1 MGNET
6 GETQTLPPFPL
17 GHGTRHLKRAKLS
30 GPSIFEPHRTPA
42 LARSLRLRN
51 NLKARLSPWGAG
63 VEIAFLWFAFAVVVG
78 VAASARGRNGA
89 GWFILALFIS
99 PLIALLLVLVM
110 GRQESEAAPALAAQP
125 FEPDGIHAGIPYRVM
140 HDGSINAIIQGATVR
155 FADHAKFSAA
165 TGIPLL
171 RAAVP
176 TPPLPKEQKLATLV
190 DLRTPGV
197 RKSWTER
204 VSTEFS
210 LDGCLPVV
218 LLSVG
223 AIVVFV
229 IAH

>member
-1 MGNET
+1 
-6 GETQTLPPFPL
+6 
-17 GHGTRHLKRAKLS
+17 
-30 GPSIFEPHRTPA
+30 
-42 LARSLRLRN
+42 
-51 NLKARLSPWGAG
+51 

-110 GRQESEAAPALAAQP
+110 GRQESEAAPALAARP

-171 RAAVP
+171 RAAIP

-229 IAH
+229 VAH